1 MSRLTD
7 EATYCLMR
15 CADDFDSFGEE
26 CKLYKFCFERKMY
39 DKLKHYEDLEELQRL
54 IELPC
59 KVGDT
64 VWVVGSR
71 CLADEEPDDWCEYH
85 DCDECS
91 YGMKYTVFERKTN
104 AYLAYSMTLG
114 DSSNFIWGK
123 TVFATKAE
131 AEEALKRMQ
140 DNE

>member
-7 EATYCLMR
+7 KDKNVCELCGQRAR
-15 CADDFDSFGEE
+15 CTGND
-26 CKLYKFCFERKMY
+26 CQLVRLYNKLA
-39 DKLKHYEDLEELQRL
+39 HYEDLEEQGRL

-71 CLADEEPDDWCEYH
+71 CLADEETDDWCEYH
-85 DCDECS
+85 DCNECS
-91 YGMKYTVFERKTN
+91 YDMKYTVFERKTN
-104 AYLAYSMTLG
+104 AYLTYSMTLG
-114 DSSNFIWGK
+114 DNPNFLWGE

-131 AEEALKRMQ
+131 AEAKLAEMGGA
-140 DNE
+140 E